1 MRGIVAALTVMVA
14 ACSGSS
20 PSAAQ
25 SSPSAALAP
34 SPAGLK
40 GDLPVVAFNYDA
52 QGNSH
57 ANGGFLH
64 FPGGA
69 FARDPR
75 ADMVPDDT
83 RPPAGLTRML
93 RTTVQPYLF
102 GTSNGIYGEITY
114 DRLAG
119 RWLPVA
125 RAQVSPDGL
134 RYAYTE
140 LLPLPGDVLGGAT
153 TGGRLHIAD
162 VRSGS
167 DQVVYSYSGGQPLS
181 VVSFAQDGVY
191 IGPGCEGVEA
201 TVLGACGSDSF
212 TLSLLDP
219 KTGSVTRVSDRRGTW
234 VIAGGVAWMAT
245 LEGGADQAN
254 QLLRIDLGIGS
265 VQTWDQ
271 EPITPHERGSC
282 CWTMSVV
289 GTDGDGAPLVVL
301 PLATKAFPTVGTNES
316 LLLRISEPG
325 HTERI
330 FSAQG
335 CCLDP
340 IADLNGTWFAVAFG
354 PALGIYLYAN
364 PSGVRKV
371 SDIAGLPV
379 GTLS

>member
-1 MRGIVAALTVMVA
+1 MAVMVMVA
-14 ACSGSS
+14 ACSSSS
-20 PSAAQ
+20 PPTAQ
-25 SSPSAALAP
+25 SSPPASVAPSAA
-34 SPAGLK
+34 GLN
-40 GDLPVVAFNYDA
+40 GDLPVVALNYDA

-57 ANGGFLH
+57 AVGGFLH

-102 GTSNGIYGEITY
+102 GTSNGTYGEISY
-114 DRLAG
+114 DRLAE

-125 RAQVSPDGL
+125 RAQVSPDGF

-153 TGGRLHIAD
+153 SGGRIHIAD
-162 VRSGS
+162 VRSAS

-191 IGPGCEGVEA
+191 ISPGCEGVEA
-201 TVLGACGSDSF
+201 TVLGACGPDSF
-212 TLSLLDP
+212 TLSRLDP
-219 KTGSVTRVSDRRGTW
+219 TTGKVTKVSDRRGSW
-234 VIAGGVAWMAT
+234 VVAGGLAWMTT
-245 LEGGADQAN
+245 LEGGADQPN
-254 QLLRIDLGIGS
+254 QLLRLDLRTGV
-265 VQTWDQ
+265 VQTWDH
-271 EPITPHERGSC
+271 EPITPHEAGSC

-289 GTDGDGAPLVVL
+289 GADGDGAPLVVL
-301 PLATKAFPTVGTNES
+301 PLARQALPTLGTNES
-316 LLLRISEPG
+316 LLLRVAGPAQAQ
-325 HTERI
+325 RI
-330 FSAQG
+330 FSGQG
-335 CCLDP
+335 CCLDA

-354 PALGIYLYAN
+354 PAQGIYLYAKS
-364 PSGVRKV
+364 SGVRKL

-379 GTLS
+379 GTLN

>member
-1 MRGIVAALTVMVA
+1 MALTVMVA
-14 ACSGSS
+14 ACSSSSPPAARSS
-20 PSAAQ
+20 PSAT
-25 SSPSAALAP
+25 LAP
-34 SPAGLK
+34 SIAGLK

-57 ANGGFLH
+57 ATGGFLH

-114 DRLAG
+114 DRPAG

-140 LLPLPGDVLGGAT
+140 LLPLPGDILGGAT
-153 TGGRLHIAD
+153 TGGRIHIAD

-167 DQVVYSYSGGQPLS
+167 DQVVYSYSGRQPLS
-181 VVSFAQDGVY
+181 VVSFAQEGVY
-191 IGPGCEGVEA
+191 IGRGCAGVEVA
-201 TVLGACGSDSF
+201 VPGACAPEAF
-212 TLSLLDP
+212 TLLRLNAT
-219 KTGSVTRVSDRRGTW
+219 TGEVTKVSDRRGSW
-234 VIAGGVAWMAT
+234 VIARGFAWMTT
-245 LEGGADQAN
+245 LEGGADQPN
-254 QLLRIDLGIGS
+254 QLLRIDLSTGS
-265 VQTWDQ
+265 AQTWDH
-271 EPITPHERGSC
+271 EPMTPHEAGSC

-289 GTDGDGAPLVVL
+289 GTDADGAPLVVL
-301 PLATKAFPTVGTNES
+301 PLGTNES
-316 LLLRISEPG
+316 LLLRVSRPG
-325 HTERI
+325 QAERI

-335 CCLDP
+335 CCLDA
-340 IADLNGTWFAVAFG
+340 IADRNGTWFAVAFG
-354 PALGIYLYAN
+354 PAQGIYLYAN

-371 SDIAGLPV
+371 TDIAGLPV
-379 GTLS
+379 GTLN

>member
-1 MRGIVAALTVMVA
+1 MAVMVMVA
-14 ACSGSS
+14 ACSSSS
-20 PSAAQ
+20 PPTAQ
-25 SSPSAALAP
+25 SSPPASVAP

-57 ANGGFLH
+57 AIGGFLH

-75 ADMVPDDT
+75 ADMVADDT
-83 RPPAGLTRML
+83 RPSAGLTRML

-102 GTSNGIYGEITY
+102 GTSNGMYGEITY
-114 DRLAG
+114 DRPAG

-153 TGGRLHIAD
+153 SGGRIHIAD
-162 VRSGS
+162 VSSGS
-167 DQVVYSYSGGQPLS
+167 DQVVYSYTGRQPLS

-191 IGPGCEGVEA
+191 IGPGCDGGDAVA
-201 TVLGACGSDSF
+201 PAACGPDSF
-212 TLSLLDP
+212 TLSRLDP
-219 KTGSVTRVSDRRGTW
+219 TTGKVTKVSDRRGSW
-234 VIAGGVAWMAT
+234 VVAGGLAWMTT
-245 LEGGADQAN
+245 LEGGADQPN
-254 QLLRIDLGIGS
+254 QLLRLDLSTGS
-265 VQTWDQ
+265 VQIWDH
-271 EPITPHERGSC
+271 EPVTPHEAGSC
-282 CWTMSVV
+282 CWTMSVL
-289 GTDGDGAPLVVL
+289 GTDGDGAPLVVR
-301 PLATKAFPTVGTNES
+301 PLARQALGTNES
-316 LLLRISEPG
+316 LLLRITRPAQA
-325 HTERI
+325 ERI
-330 FSAQG
+330 FSGQG
-335 CCLDP
+335 CCLDA

-354 PALGIYLYAN
+354 PTQGIYLYAN

-371 SDIAGLPV
+371 SDIGGLPV